1 MHLRAV
7 DPMMLDRLDDLVLT
21 VRDPAATCNFYR
33 GVLGMEIVTYGQGR
47 VALRFGS
54 QKINLHPA
62 GREFE
67 PKAERPTPGSGD
79 LCFLTDEPLEAWS
92 TRLAEHGVPLL
103 EGPVKRTGALG
114 PIESIYLRDPDGNL
128 LEIARRLEAAGDALA
143 PLREWLRA
151 LQACVRARDFD
162 GGRRLCAPDVI
173 AFGTVADFV
182 EGVDRVMERQW
193 RRVWPTI
200 RDFTIRIDEARGAV
214 REDHAWVAAPWD
226 SQGVRPDGTTFARP
240 GRLTIA
246 LVRDADRWLAVHTH
260 FSLTPSP
267 T

>member
-1 MHLRAV
+1 
-7 DPMMLDRLDDLVLT
+7 MMLDRLDHLVLT

-128 LEIARRLEAAGDALA
+128 LEIARRLETAGDALA
-143 PLREWLRA
+143 PLRGWLRA